1 MLTEIH
7 PLVRYWSLIHS
18 AIRELWAIT
27 EPRIED
33 AAIRHNLPVE
43 LYYYAEL
50 GLEYFSVED
59 FQRRDPFSNPEQF
72 EKLFARLEIKDWIL
86 PTRESG
92 RYQVPEKAREAVRRL
107 VAAGDEKLLKFEA
120 LARTDLSRLLI
131 FLKRIVLANNAAPE
145 PPEKWATAVRFHT
158 ATRNSPVIVQIREC
172 LMDIFAYR
180 DDAHLSAAR
189 PYFNEAGIVWNAF
202 SAVCGGNAVSAT
214 QIAEETA
221 FRGYEA
227 RDFDLALQAAV
238 EAGWVEPAGQPR
250 TFRPTVKGLEMRAQ
264 VEKLTE
270 DYFYAPWQDLSL
282 PELDEV
288 RDLLASLREE
298 LHEFRKTL

>member
-1 MLTEIH
+1 
-7 PLVRYWSLIHS
+7 V
-18 AIRELWAIT
+18 IREIWAIT

-33 AAIRHNLPVE
+33 AAIRYNIPVE

-50 GLEYFSVED
+50 GLEHFSVAE
-59 FQRRDPFSNPEQF
+59 FQRRDPFSNPERF
-72 EKLFARLEIKDWIL
+72 ENLFARLEIKDWIL

-107 VAAGDEKLLKFEA
+107 VAAGDEKLLKYEA

-189 PYFNEAGIVWNAF
+189 PYFNEVGIVWNAF
-202 SAVCGGNAVSAT
+202 IAVCGNNPLT
-214 QIAEETA
+214 PEQIADETS

-227 RDFDLALQAAV
+227 RDYRLALQAAV
-238 EAGWVEPAGQPR
+238 EAGWVEPASQPQA
-250 TFRPTVKGLEMRAQ
+250 FHPTVKGLEMRAR

-270 DYFYAPWQDLSL
+270 EYFYAPWQDLAP

-288 RDLLASLREE
+288 HDLLSSLREE

>member
-1 MLTEIH
+1 MLTEVH
-7 PLVRYWSLIHS
+7 PLVRYWPLIHS
-18 AIRELWAIT
+18 IIREIWAIT

-33 AAIRHNLPVE
+33 MAIRYNIPVE

-50 GLEYFSVED
+50 GLEHFSVDE
-59 FQRRDPFSNPEQF
+59 FQRRDPFSNPERF
-72 EKLFARLEIKDWIL
+72 ENLFARLEIKDWIL

-92 RYQVPEKAREAVRRL
+92 RYQVPEKARDAVRRI
-107 VAAGDEKLLKFEA
+107 VNAGDERLLKYEA

-189 PYFNEAGIVWNAF
+189 PYFNEVGIVWNAF
-202 SAVCGGNAVSAT
+202 SVVCGGKAVTAE

-221 FRGYEA
+221 FRGYETH
-227 RDFDLALQAAV
+227 DYDLALQAAV
-238 EAGWVEPAGQPR
+238 QAGWVEPAEQPQ
-250 TFRPTVKGLEMRAQ
+250 TFRPTIKGLDMRAR
-264 VEKLTE
+264 VERLTE
-270 DYFYAPWQDLSL
+270 DYFYAPWQDFSL

-288 RDLLASLREE
+288 HDLLSSLREE
-298 LHEFRKTL
+298 LHEFRKI